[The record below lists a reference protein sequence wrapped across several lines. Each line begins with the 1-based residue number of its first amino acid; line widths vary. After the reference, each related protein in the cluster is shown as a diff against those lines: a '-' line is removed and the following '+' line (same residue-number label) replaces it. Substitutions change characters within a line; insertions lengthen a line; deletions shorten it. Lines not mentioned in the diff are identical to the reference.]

1 MANKKYTFIDL
12 FAGCGGLSEGFME
25 SGYFRGLAHIE
36 WELPMVRTLRNR
48 LVKKWHESDEQAQ
61 NRVILF
67 DIQRTDELLN
77 GNWTQESKDMYEK
90 YNSLEAQK
98 GLRQL
103 INGET
108 VDLII
113 GGPPCQAYS
122 IHGRAT
128 DKNSMQD
135 DYRNYLFES
144 FVKVVDNIKPKAF
157 IFENVTGMLSAKP
170 GGKPVVERIYK
181 AVSEIGYTILEPQ
194 KFKDAVY
201 NAFDYSVPQNR
212 ERVIL
217 CGVKNG
223 SGLSITDFY
232 DALSNSKSNKH
243 LTVRDTIGGL
253 PPIFPLKK
261 IEKVKGRNVSHYA
274 TDETDPFHLPR
285 HCSSPKETSSDDK
298 KLGYFFCK
306 PSMGSD
312 TITEDKFVGKV
323 LFYLWNDVFKDGDI
337 SLFKVSDEPEAE
349 ICFDAFYG
357 SDNKVNIEAIRTFL
371 VGVVGEENIKTN
383 DDAPIA
389 VDVDE
394 NGNSIDYTKYSF
406 DGKSRLS
413 KKDLGHNIVMKYI
426 NEHSDKTFAELQSDL
441 AFDDTVDN
449 KYRYKGVLA
458 RAEEITG
465 SYTSCFGAEQ
475 TSSDGVKYKV
485 LTWWNKYNIDFIIKF
500 AKAQGWAVNTVTE

>member
-25 SGYFRGLAHIE
+25 SRHFKGIAHIE
-36 WELPMVRTLRNR
+36 WEYPMVQTLRNR
-48 LVKKWHESDEQAQ
+48 LITKWHESDEQAQ
-61 NRVILF
+61 KRVILF

-77 GNWTQESKDMYEK
+77 GYWTQETKDLYAK

-98 GLRQL
+98 GLKYL
-103 INGET
+103 INGDS

-144 FVKVVDNIKPKAF
+144 FVKVVDDIKPKAF

-201 NAFDYSVPQNR
+201 NAYDYSVPQNR

-217 CGVKNG
+217 CGVRNG
-223 SGLSITDFY
+223 SGLSIADFY
-232 DALSNSKSNKH
+232 NALSMSKSSKH
-243 LTVRDTIGGL
+243 LTVRDAIGGL

-274 TDETDPFHLPR
+274 TDESDPFHLPR
-285 HCSSPKETSSDDK
+285 HCSSRDIQVFRDWIANDMNKCSQQEAIEFYKKVTGKETLYRKYRNLEWD
-298 KLGYFFCK
+298 K
-306 PSMGSD
+306 PSPTVVAHLQKDGFMFIHPD
-312 TITEDKFVGKV
+312 IEQARFITIREAALLMSFPKDFEFVGNRAYCYKMIGNAV
-323 LFYLWNDVFKDGDI
+323 
-337 SLFKVSDEPEAE
+337 P
-349 ICFDAFYG
+349 
-357 SDNKVNIEAIRTFL
+357 VN
-371 VGVVGEENIKTN
+371 
-383 DDAPIA
+383 
-389 VDVDE
+389 
-394 NGNSIDYTKYSF
+394 
-406 DGKSRLS
+406 
-413 KKDLGHNIVMKYI
+413 
-426 NEHSDKTFAELQSDL
+426 
-441 AFDDTVDN
+441 
-449 KYRYKGVLA
+449 
-458 RAEEITG
+458 
-465 SYTSCFGAEQ
+465 
-475 TSSDGVKYKV
+475 
-485 LTWWNKYNIDFIIKF
+485 F
-500 AKAQGWAVNTVTE
+500 AKAIADSIYKIISQ

>member
-25 SGYFRGLAHIE
+25 SRHFRGLAHIE
-36 WELPMVRTLRNR
+36 WELPMVQTLRNR
-48 LVKKWHESDEQAQ
+48 LVKKWQESDEQAQ

-77 GNWTQESKDMYEK
+77 GNWSKESKDLYAK

-98 GLRQL
+98 GLKQL
-103 INGET
+103 INGES

-122 IHGRAT
+122 IHRRAT

-144 FVKVVDNIKPKAF
+144 FVKVVEDIKPKAF

-232 DALSNSKSNKH
+232 DTLSNSKSNKH

-285 HCSSPKETSSDDK
+285 HCSSRDIQVFREWIANDMNKCSQQEAIAFYKKVTGKETLYRKYRNLEWD
-298 KLGYFFCK
+298 K
-306 PSMGSD
+306 PSP
-312 TITEDKFVGKV
+312 TVV
-323 LFYLWNDVFKDGDI
+323 AHLQKDGFMFIHPDI
-337 SLFKVSDEPEAE
+337 EQARFITIREAALLMSFPKDFE
-349 ICFDAFYG
+349 FIGNRAYCYKMIGNAVP
-357 SDNKVNIEAIRTFL
+357 VN
-371 VGVVGEENIKTN
+371 
-383 DDAPIA
+383 
-389 VDVDE
+389 
-394 NGNSIDYTKYSF
+394 
-406 DGKSRLS
+406 
-413 KKDLGHNIVMKYI
+413 
-426 NEHSDKTFAELQSDL
+426 
-441 AFDDTVDN
+441 
-449 KYRYKGVLA
+449 
-458 RAEEITG
+458 
-465 SYTSCFGAEQ
+465 
-475 TSSDGVKYKV
+475 
-485 LTWWNKYNIDFIIKF
+485 F
-500 AKAQGWAVNTVTE
+500 AKAIADSIYKIISR

>member
-36 WELPMVRTLRNR
+36 RELPMVRTLRNR

-232 DALSNSKSNKH
+232 DALSNNKSNKH
-243 LTVRDTIGGL
+243 LTVRDAIGGL

-285 HCSSPKETSSDDK
+285 HCSSRDIQVFREWIANDMNKCSQQEAIAFYKKVTGKETLYRKYRNLEWD
-298 KLGYFFCK
+298 K
-306 PSMGSD
+306 PSP
-312 TITEDKFVGKV
+312 TVV
-323 LFYLWNDVFKDGDI
+323 AHLQKDGFMFIHPDI
-337 SLFKVSDEPEAE
+337 EQARFITIREAGLLMSFPKDFE
-349 ICFDAFYG
+349 FIGNRAYCYKMIG
-357 SDNKVNIEAIRTFL
+357 N
-371 VGVVGEENIKTN
+371 
-383 DDAPIA
+383 A
-389 VDVDE
+389 VPV
-394 NGNSIDYTKYSF
+394 
-406 DGKSRLS
+406 
-413 KKDLGHNIVMKYI
+413 
-426 NEHSDKTFAELQSDL
+426 
-441 AFDDTVDN
+441 
-449 KYRYKGVLA
+449 
-458 RAEEITG
+458 
-465 SYTSCFGAEQ
+465 
-475 TSSDGVKYKV
+475 
-485 LTWWNKYNIDFIIKF
+485 KF
-500 AKAQGWAVNTVTE
+500 AKAIAESIHEIISQ

>member
-25 SGYFRGLAHIE
+25 SRHFKGLAHIE
-36 WELPMVRTLRNR
+36 WEYPMVQTLRTR
-48 LVKKWHESDEQAQ
+48 LITKWHESDEQAQ
-61 NRVILF
+61 KRVILF

-77 GNWTQESKDMYEK
+77 GNWTQETKDLYAK

-98 GLRQL
+98 GLKHL
-103 INGET
+103 INGDP

-144 FVKVVDNIKPKAF
+144 FVKVVDEIKPKAF

-201 NAFDYSVPQNR
+201 NAYDFSVPQNR

-223 SGLSITDFY
+223 SGLSIADFY
-232 DALSNSKSNKH
+232 NALPNSKSSKH
-243 LTVRDTIGGL
+243 LTVRDAIGGL

-274 TDETDPFHLPR
+274 TDESDPFHLPR
-285 HCSSPKETSSDDK
+285 HCSSRDIQVFRDWIANDMNKCSQQEAIDFYKKVTGKETLYRKYRNLEWD
-298 KLGYFFCK
+298 K
-306 PSMGSD
+306 PSP
-312 TITEDKFVGKV
+312 TIVAHLQKDGFMFIHPDIEQARFITIREAALLMSFPKDFEFVGNRAYCYKMIGNAV
-323 LFYLWNDVFKDGDI
+323 
-337 SLFKVSDEPEAE
+337 P
-349 ICFDAFYG
+349 
-357 SDNKVNIEAIRTFL
+357 VN
-371 VGVVGEENIKTN
+371 
-383 DDAPIA
+383 
-389 VDVDE
+389 
-394 NGNSIDYTKYSF
+394 
-406 DGKSRLS
+406 
-413 KKDLGHNIVMKYI
+413 
-426 NEHSDKTFAELQSDL
+426 
-441 AFDDTVDN
+441 
-449 KYRYKGVLA
+449 
-458 RAEEITG
+458 
-465 SYTSCFGAEQ
+465 
-475 TSSDGVKYKV
+475 
-485 LTWWNKYNIDFIIKF
+485 F
-500 AKAQGWAVNTVTE
+500 AKAIADSIYKIISQ

>member
-181 AVSEIGYTILEPQ
+181 AVSE
-194 KFKDAVY
+194 
-201 NAFDYSVPQNR
+201 R
-212 ERVIL
+212 
-217 CGVKNG
+217 
-223 SGLSITDFY
+223 
-232 DALSNSKSNKH
+232 
-243 LTVRDTIGGL
+243 
-253 PPIFPLKK
+253 
-261 IEKVKGRNVSHYA
+261 
-274 TDETDPFHLPR
+274 
-285 HCSSPKETSSDDK
+285 
-298 KLGYFFCK
+298 
-306 PSMGSD
+306 
-312 TITEDKFVGKV
+312 
-323 LFYLWNDVFKDGDI
+323 
-337 SLFKVSDEPEAE
+337 
-349 ICFDAFYG
+349 
-357 SDNKVNIEAIRTFL
+357 
-371 VGVVGEENIKTN
+371 EENIKTN

>member
-48 LVKKWHESDEQAQ
+48 LVKKWHESDKQAQ

-232 DALSNSKSNKH
+232 DALSNNKSNKH
-243 LTVRDTIGGL
+243 LTVRDAIGGL

-285 HCSSPKETSSDDK
+285 HCSSRDIQVFREWIANDMNKCSQQEAIAFYKKVTGKETLYRKYRNLEWD
-298 KLGYFFCK
+298 K
-306 PSMGSD
+306 PSP
-312 TITEDKFVGKV
+312 TVV
-323 LFYLWNDVFKDGDI
+323 AHLQKDGFMFIHPDI
-337 SLFKVSDEPEAE
+337 EQARFITIREAALLMSFPKDFE
-349 ICFDAFYG
+349 FIGNRAYCYKMIG
-357 SDNKVNIEAIRTFL
+357 N
-371 VGVVGEENIKTN
+371 
-383 DDAPIA
+383 A
-389 VDVDE
+389 VPV
-394 NGNSIDYTKYSF
+394 
-406 DGKSRLS
+406 
-413 KKDLGHNIVMKYI
+413 
-426 NEHSDKTFAELQSDL
+426 
-441 AFDDTVDN
+441 
-449 KYRYKGVLA
+449 
-458 RAEEITG
+458 
-465 SYTSCFGAEQ
+465 
-475 TSSDGVKYKV
+475 
-485 LTWWNKYNIDFIIKF
+485 KF
-500 AKAQGWAVNTVTE
+500 AKAIADSIHEIISQ